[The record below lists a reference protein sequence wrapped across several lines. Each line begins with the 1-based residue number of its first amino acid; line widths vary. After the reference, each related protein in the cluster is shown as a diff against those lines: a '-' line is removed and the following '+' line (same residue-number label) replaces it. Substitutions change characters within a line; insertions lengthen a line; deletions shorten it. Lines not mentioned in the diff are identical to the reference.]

1 MVQISGP
8 GLDDAVII
16 KAVMNERISELFEID
31 VIIQSNKVIDTTPL
45 INKEACIS
53 IKGSGDKD
61 EVERYWAGII
71 ESAFIENMY
80 EIHTKSKAAAHI
92 LHLKIVPTMFRLS
105 LTKKYRIFQE
115 LSALEIIEK
124 VLKDAGISNIKKNVS
139 SAGQSKRI
147 YCVQYYES
155 DLEFISRLMEEE
167 GIYYYFI
174 HEKNNDTFCFA
185 DDSSATAHKV
195 APDLKVRRVRSQPN
209 MYLDDV
215 YNLAIGE
222 SLALKKIMSISF
234 NEDKSAVV
242 TGQSENSGVP
252 YNIGDIEIYNNPF
265 EDSSTGG
272 TMSKTMLESGNT
284 ESKFVTG
291 NSQSI
296 GLYSGCLCTIGD
308 SVIDSQNGDFLVVE
322 LAHTINQIE
331 SSGNEEMFYEN
342 SFELIPI
349 SIKFRPPIIHHKNRI
364 HSTQT
369 AIVSGASGEEIFCDE
384 KGRIKVKF
392 HWDTAG
398 EYEDKAS
405 CWIRVA
411 QVWAGKSFGGL
422 VTPRVGM
429 EVLVSFV
436 NGDPDQPLITG
447 CVYNGVN
454 VTPGSYPK
462 EKKTAS
468 SFYTD
473 SSKGHAGFNELRFD
487 DNAGKEEIFLHGQK
501 DMNIIIEND
510 VTETIND
517 GNKIMTMESKKG
529 KIKRELTIKE
539 GDYIITLK
547 KGDMTVTLEEGNQ
560 TITLKKGN
568 QTVTLDEGDQTIT
581 LKKGN
586 QTVKLDKGDIT
597 VKVEGSISIDAS
609 KDITIK
615 AKGKITVDAKDDIS
629 IKSAKN
635 ISSESSMDTKVK
647 GGMNIKM
654 EATMNLEEKG
664 LMIKR
669 EAQTNIQDKANAMMQ
684 LEGSAMLAAKG
695 GIITLN

>member
-1 MVQISGP
+1 MQISGP
-8 GLDDAVII
+8 GLDNAVIV
-16 KAVMNERISELFEID
+16 KVVMHERISEPFEID
-31 VIIQSNKVIDTTPL
+31 VIIQSNKLIDTTPL

-53 IKGSGDKD
+53 VKGGDK
-61 EVERYWAGII
+61 EKVERYWSGII
-71 ESAFIENMY
+71 ESAFIENMV
-80 EIHTKSKAAAHI
+80 EISTESKAAAHI
-92 LHLKIVPTMFRLS
+92 LHLKIVPTIFRLS

-124 VLKDAGISNIKKNVS
+124 VLKDAGISNTKKNVA
-139 SAGQSKRI
+139 SAGQRKRI

-167 GIYYYFI
+167 GIYYHFL
-174 HEKNNDTFCFA
+174 HEKNKDTFCFA
-185 DDSSATAHKV
+185 DDSSSSAQKV
-195 APDLKVRRVRSQPN
+195 EPKLKVRRVRRQPN

-215 YNLAIGE
+215 YNVKIGE

-234 NEDKSAVV
+234 NEDKFQVV
-242 TGQSENSGVP
+242 TGQSENSSVP

-265 EDSSTGG
+265 EDSSGGG

-284 ESKFVTG
+284 ESKLLTG
-291 NSQSI
+291 NSQAI
-296 GLYSGCLCTIGD
+296 GLYSGCQCTIEE

-322 LAHTINQIE
+322 LAHTINQIKA
-331 SSGNEEMFYEN
+331 SGDEEMFYEN

-349 SIKFRPPIIHHKNRI
+349 NVKFRPPIIHHKNRI

-398 EYEDKAS
+398 EYEDKSS

-411 QVWAGKSFGGL
+411 QVWAGKKFGGL
-422 VTPRVGM
+422 IIPRVGM
-429 EVLVSFV
+429 EVLVQFV

-447 CVYNGVN
+447 CIYNGVN
-454 VTPGSYPK
+454 VSPGDYPK

-473 SSKGHAGFNELRFD
+473 SSKGHSGFNELRFD

-501 DMNIIIEND
+501 DMNIIIQDN
-510 VTETIND
+510 VTETINK
-517 GNKIMTMESKKG
+517 GNKIMTMESQDG

-547 KGDMTVTLEEGNQ
+547 KGNM
-560 TITLKKGN
+560 
-568 QTVTLDEGDQTIT
+568 TVTLDEGDQTIT

-586 QTVKLDKGDIT
+586 QTVKLDKGDIS
-597 VKVEGSISIDAS
+597 VKVEGN
-609 KDITIK
+609 ITIDVSK
-615 AKGKITVDAKDDIS
+615 NITVNAKGKITVDAKDDIS

-635 ISSESSMDTKVK
+635 ISSESSMDTKIK
-647 GGMNIKM
+647 GGMNVKI
-654 EATMNLEEKG
+654 EATLNLEEKG

-669 EAQTNIQDKANAMMQ
+669 EAQTNIQDKASAVMQ
-684 LEGSAMLAAKG
+684 LEGSALLAAKG
-695 GIITLN
+695 GIIQLN